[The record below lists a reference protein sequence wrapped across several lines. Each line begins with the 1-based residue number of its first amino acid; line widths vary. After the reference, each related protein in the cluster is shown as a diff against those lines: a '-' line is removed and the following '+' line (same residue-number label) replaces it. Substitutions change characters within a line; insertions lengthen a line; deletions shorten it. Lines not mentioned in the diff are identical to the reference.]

1 MIVLNLESPEC
12 EAGILITTPQFS
24 VNFILSMKEF
34 DVTWHS
40 MYDLLCHD
48 LNAEFYVPVTPLL
61 LYRAFIAHLHVS
73 SLKVVK
79 VFSEMWN

>member
-1 MIVLNLESPEC
+1 
-12 EAGILITTPQFS
+12 
-24 VNFILSMKEF
+24 
-34 DVTWHS
+34 

-79 VFSEMWN
+79 VFSEM